1 MRGELVALDL
11 ETTGL
16 DVKNDHIIEVGAV
29 RIKDGEIIAEF
40 STMINPGV
48 SIPSKVTHLTGI
60 RQEDIN
66 GAPSIDSALPQIA
79 AFVGDAPVIAH
90 NVAFDMG
97 FLQQRHGIL
106 RNNVS
111 IDTYDLAAILLPTAP
126 RYNLNSL
133 TSHFDIDL
141 EHAHRALDDARATAL
156 LYWALWKELTTLPAT
171 VLDQIIALSDG
182 LSWGT
187 AITFKAAQ
195 EDQAITRQA
204 AKPSGIHEYA
214 QDEID
219 QNIAPSVGV
228 LDLSDVSHYIGENG
242 IFHER
247 ITGFQHRGQQL
258 VMAQAI
264 TSALAH
270 NQHLIVEAGTGT
282 GKSIGYLLPAILWAV
297 ETGERV
303 VISTNTINLQEQL
316 INDTIPQLRDALGIP
331 FTARVMKGRGNYISP
346 KRLQMALRRRGTSI
360 LEARTLAKLLVWQLQ
375 PNSGDKGEVN
385 LRGSEHGVWAMVSA
399 DDGSSDSACD
409 GGDFDTPFCRARRA
423 AENANILIVNHA
435 LLIADARS
443 QNKVLPPYQYLI
455 IDEAHQLESAIT
467 YGLSGRIDANELNH
481 QLTFLGDTSR
491 GLLRDVLNTVRAEA
505 DHKEAIKLEA
515 FVQSISEAVGDMAAH
530 IHALFRQIGK
540 FLKSMRGDRNE
551 FVMLV
556 RIDQSYRNKPAFGTI
571 QVTWRNLSEYF
582 TVLISALERLR
593 KFLNKMTG
601 SAAVTAHISD
611 INMSVERLKK
621 SVDLLDHLIQDPQ
634 ANEIYW
640 MSFPQGA
647 ESPTAHCAPLH
658 VGKLMREY
666 IWDEKS
672 SVILT
677 SATLKTH
684 DDFQFIQSRL
694 EAEAVP
700 TLDVGSPFDYQQST
714 LIFIPRDVPEPTD
727 RNKYQQAV
735 EKSIIELAAAL
746 NGRVMVLF
754 TSYSQLRQTAQAITP
769 RLTLGDITVYNQ
781 SDGTS
786 RHALLEG
793 FKADERAVLL
803 GTKSFWEGVDIPG
816 DDLSAL
822 IITRLPFSV
831 PTDPIFS
838 ARAETY
844 SNPFDEYNLPD
855 AVLMFRQGFGRLIR
869 RQTDRGVIVV
879 MDGRIRTK
887 RYGASFIDALPDC
900 TIEDAELSKLGEIAS
915 HWINRTQDD

>member
-16 DVKNDHIIEVGAV
+16 DIKKDHIIEIGAV
-29 RIKDGEIIAEF
+29 RMKDGEVTAEF
-40 STMINPGV
+40 EMMINPGV
-48 SIPSKVTHLTGI
+48 PVPAAITHLTGI

-66 GAPSIDSALPQIA
+66 DAIDIKTALPQIT

-106 RNNVS
+106 KQNVA

-133 TSHFDIDL
+133 TSHFNIDL

-156 LYWALWKELTTLPAT
+156 LYWALWKETVALSPS
-171 VLDQIIALSDG
+171 VLDHIIALSDG
-182 LSWGT
+182 LNWG
-187 AITFKAAQ
+187 ASNTFKAARHEQ
-195 EDQAITRQA
+195 QMTFDQPITFTT
-204 AKPSGIHEYA
+204 PSPAPAPTQTATHIPESTEVDYYVGESGVFH
-214 QDEID
+214 DR
-219 QNIAPSVGV
+219 IA
-228 LDLSDVSHYIGENG
+228 
-242 IFHER
+242 
-247 ITGFQHRGQQL
+247 GFQHRREQ
-258 VMAQAI
+258 VTMAQAI

-282 GKSIGYLLPAILWAV
+282 GKSIGYLLPAVMWAV
-297 ETGERV
+297 KNRERV

-316 INDTIPQLRDALGIP
+316 INDTIPQLRDALGID

-346 KRLQMALRRRGTSI
+346 KRLQAALRRRATSV

-385 LRGSEHGVWAMVSA
+385 LRGGAEHGVWAMVSA
-399 DDGSSDSACD
+399 DDGSSDAACMD
-409 GGDFDTPFCRARRA
+409 DDFDTPFCRARRE
-423 AENANILIVNHA
+423 AESANILIVNHA

-443 QNKVLPPYQYLI
+443 QNKVLPPYRYLI
-455 IDEAHQLESAIT
+455 IDEAHQLEGAIT
-467 YGLSGRIDANELNH
+467 HGLSGRIDANDLNV
-481 QLTFLGDTSR
+481 QLSFLGDTSR

-530 IHALFRQIGK
+530 ITALFRQIGK
-540 FLKSMRGDRNE
+540 FLKSVREGRDE

-556 RIDQSYRNKPAFGTI
+556 RIDESHRNKPAFGTI

-582 TVLISALERLR
+582 TVLIGALERLR
-593 KFLNKMTG
+593 RFLNKLPD
-601 SAAVTAHISD
+601 SATVDAHIAD
-611 INMSVERLKK
+611 INMSIERLNKH
-621 SVDLLDHLIQDPQ
+621 VDLLDHLIQNPQ
-634 ANEIYW
+634 PNEIYW
-640 MSFPQGA
+640 MSHPQGA
-647 ESPTAHCAPLH
+647 ETPVAHCAPLH

-666 IWDEKS
+666 IWDEKAA
-672 SVILT
+672 VILT

-684 DDFQFIQSRL
+684 DDFRFIQSRL
-694 EAEAVP
+694 DAETVP
-700 TLDVGSPFDYQQST
+700 TLDVGSPFDYKRST
-714 LIFIPRDVPEPTD
+714 LVCIPRDMPEPND
-727 RNKYQQAV
+727 RKKYQQAV
-735 EKSIIELAAAL
+735 EKTIIEVAAAL

-769 RLTLGDITVYNQ
+769 RLTLGNITIYNQ

-831 PTDPIFS
+831 PTDPVFS

-844 SNPFDEYNLPD
+844 SSPFDEYNLPD

-869 RQTDRGVIVV
+869 RQTDRGVIVI
-879 MDGRIRTK
+879 MDGRVRTK
-887 RYGASFIDALPDC
+887 RYGTAFIDALPDC
-900 TIEDAELSKLGEIAS
+900 TIEDAELSKLGEIAAR
-915 HWINRTQDD
+915 WVNRTPDD